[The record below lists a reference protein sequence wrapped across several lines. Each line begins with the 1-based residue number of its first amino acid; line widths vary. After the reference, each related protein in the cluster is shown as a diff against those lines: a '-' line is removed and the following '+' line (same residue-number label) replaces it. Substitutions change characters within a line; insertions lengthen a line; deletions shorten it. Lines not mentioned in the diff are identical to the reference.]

1 MQSGAGTLMIMG
13 FWLLEQ
19 PKPHDHERGGGYFT
33 RVVTLSGQYAVLGER
48 YGPQGSSAP
57 AAPPAEAD

>member
-1 MQSGAGTLMIMG
+1 MQSGAETLMIMG

-33 RVVTLSGQYAVLGER
+33 RVVTLSGPVCGSGRALRPSGLI
-48 YGPQGSSAP
+48 GPGSTTG
-57 AAPPAEAD
+57 